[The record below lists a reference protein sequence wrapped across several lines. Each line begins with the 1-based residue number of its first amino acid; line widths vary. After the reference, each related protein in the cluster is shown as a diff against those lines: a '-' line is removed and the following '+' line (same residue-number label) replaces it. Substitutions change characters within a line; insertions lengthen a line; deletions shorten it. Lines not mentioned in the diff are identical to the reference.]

1 MLVTMIVRQEIKELI
16 SRGNS
21 EILKGYRNHPMLR
34 SLDVSKMGEKIL
46 KRKESKGASKPQ
58 RLLRTKTQLALTVKE
73 KF

>member
-1 MLVTMIVRQEIKELI
+1 
-16 SRGNS
+16 
-21 EILKGYRNHPMLR
+21 MLR

>member
-1 MLVTMIVRQEIKELI
+1 
-16 SRGNS
+16 
-21 EILKGYRNHPMLR
+21 MLR

-73 KF
+73 KLKKERKKRNFGQLHVLKPAKSILKG